1 MAGSALQS
9 ARDRNG
15 GAADR
20 TGIGQ
25 DWRCTVGDWR
35 YFLPLED
42 LPLEHLRLTGLF
54 SYVTL
59 QNMVNSISRGRT
71 VTKC

>member
-9 ARDRNG
+9 ARDGNG

-20 TGIGQ
+20 AGIGQ
-25 DWRCTVGDWR
+25 DWRCTAEDWR
-35 YFLPLED
+35 YFMPLEH

-54 SYVTL
+54 SYVTPH
-59 QNMVNSISRGRT
+59 NMVNSISRGRT